1 MSVRPYLAAIVNSI
15 GLLLDISFFCC
26 CYLRKKKKKKGEAS
40 RPVPGPFYCSVRIRR
55 TAEAPLSQSRCFLI

>member
-26 CYLRKKKKKKGEAS
+26 CYLRKKKKRGKLV
-40 RPVPGPFYCSVRIRR
+40 VPFPDRFIAR
-55 TAEAPLSQSRCFLI
+55 